1 MVAERSVCKNIN
13 WKIYKCIR
21 SDNTG
26 MSNINNI
33 KLVIKYYRRKF
44 KVFNI

>member
-1 MVAERSVCKNIN
+1 MVTERSVSIRIN
-13 WKIYKCIR
+13 WKIYFCIR

-33 KLVIKYYRRKF
+33 K
-44 KVFNI
+44 